1 MPYWYLISRPQSAW
15 KKCQRRRRRIF
26 RQMTKSFQNIENLVK
41 THKYKNPAKLIW
53 KMEAPSYPSQEG
65 VVYNPIPK
73 PEPDPE
79 YQRIKDERRRRRN
92 ILICVWISAIVFFAI
107 IIPGIFLLVVFLV
120 LYAWSF
126 WTRLLEINMS
136 SLFYSFLSLWPGIRM
151 IYNVIHCIWEKM
163 PGKISSLI
171 ILVFFYIT

>member
-1 MPYWYLISRPQSAW
+1 
-15 KKCQRRRRRIF
+15 
-26 RQMTKSFQNIENLVK
+26 
-41 THKYKNPAKLIW
+41 
-53 KMEAPSYPSQEG
+53 MEAPSYPSQEG

-107 IIPGIFLLVVFLV
+107 IIPGIFLLVLLLVVF
-120 LYAWSF
+120 AWSF

-136 SLFYSFLSLWPGIRM
+136 SLFYVLILIFMANAGFNIGIRM
-151 IYNVIHCIWEKM
+151 ISST
-163 PGKISSLI
+163 KIMKHSVKLLI
-171 ILVFFYIT
+171 QNIKH